1 MSSADLWPQVLA
13 APNDA
18 ELRARYLDALL
29 QEGDRRAEPFLVGAE
44 IERRKQNRES
54 HRIQALAKHLEQL
67 TRIAAEEFAVSLER
81 WRAKLTFVY
90 GWPSEITITSADFL
104 LHAAE
109 IVATI
114 PLRHLNLLSVNEGRA
129 VFNVPQF
136 SQIVSLQ
143 GGGQVWS
150 NKAINVL
157 TTSPCLGALRWLDLS
172 KTGLH
177 DKQVEM
183 LAAAANLRHLA
194 QIDLTKNDC
203 RDPVDAAAGAGYDGC
218 TGALVLESVYLPPF
232 GLELE
237 SKYGK
242 IPWLNVLATYASFP
256 LDRYGSDF

>member
-1 MSSADLWPQVLA
+1 MTSNDLWLQVLA

-18 ELRARYLDALL
+18 QLRDRYVDALF

-44 IERRKQNRES
+44 IERRFQ
-54 HRIQALAKHLEQL
+54 HRDSYRAGDLEKHCEQL
-67 TRIAAEEFAVSLER
+67 TSVAAAEFAGSLER
-81 WRAKLTFVY
+81 WGAKLSFVF
-90 GWPSEITITSADFL
+90 GWPNEITITATDFIH
-104 LHAAE
+104 HAAE

-114 PLRHLNLLSVNEGRA
+114 PLRHLNLLSINGEPD

-143 GGGQVWS
+143 GSGQVWS
-150 NKAINVL
+150 NKAILAL
-157 TTSPCLGALRWLDLS
+157 TTSPYLNSLRWLNLS

-203 RDPVDAAAGAGYDGC
+203 QDPVDAAASCGYDGV
-218 TGALVLESVYLPPF
+218 TGAIVMESVYLPPF
-232 GLELE
+232 GRELE

-242 IPWLNVLATYASFP
+242 IQWLNVLFEYAEFP
-256 LDRYGSDF
+256 VGRYRF